1 MQITMPRKSKQQG
14 VALLVVIWMIMVM
27 LTLTASLIYAT
38 RNENSM
44 VNYTRSTATARA
56 LADAATHYTVLQ
68 LFLPQTER
76 DLKIGGTPLM
86 WEYDQH
92 KIEIRVVG
100 ENGLIDLNFA
110 SRDLIK
116 EALKKAGLEDQAC
129 ENMLDLIE
137 DFRDVDDL
145 KRLNGAEDKDYEQAG
160 LLAGSK
166 DAPFERIEELQQ
178 VMGMTPALYQVL
190 TRYFTVN
197 SGVAG
202 INPMLA
208 PRQTLL
214 ILAEG
219 DEAKVDDYIK
229 RRDEANGD
237 YIQPDFGKNFLENT
251 QQFFYRLQIRIYGD
265 DNAPPYFEERSLK
278 LTPEKNPPFVTYFK
292 QMQESKALFGQ
303 GS

>member
-1 MQITMPRKSKQQG
+1 MPPQTKQRG

-38 RNENSM
+38 RTENSM
-44 VNYTRSTATARA
+44 VDYTRRSANARA
-56 LADAATHYTVLQ
+56 LADAATHYAVLQ

-76 DLKIGGTPLM
+76 DLKIGGTPLH
-86 WEYDQH
+86 WEYAQH
-92 KIEIRVVG
+92 KIEIRVIG

-110 SRDLIK
+110 SRNLIK
-116 EALKKAGLEDQAC
+116 EALKKTGLEEQAC

-137 DFRDVDDL
+137 DFRDLDDL
-145 KRLNGAEDKDYEQAG
+145 KRLNGAEDQDYEQAG
-160 LLAGSK
+160 MLAGAK

-178 VMGMTPALYQVL
+178 VMGMTPQLYQAL

-219 DEAKVDDYIK
+219 DEAKVDEYIK
-229 RRDEANGD
+229 QRDAANGD
-237 YIQPDFGKNFLENT
+237 YVTPSFGTNFLENT
-251 QQFFYRLQIRIYGD
+251 QQFFYRLQIRIYSD
-265 DNAPPYFEERSLK
+265 DHAPPYFEERSLK

-292 QMQESKALFGQ
+292 QMQEAKALFGQ
-303 GS
+303 AS